1 VRKGGFTTEA
11 RRAQR
16 KTSVLL
22 ELLRQA
28 RRWSSPDVPFSHED
42 GNTPTQAAPERP
54 LEWGTHGE
62 AHNACPS
69 TARRTGAPLGMT
81 NIKLAI
87 AVAVALVSIMIAG
100 AAKAKSDSGE
110 AKYLSPR
117 EMVLSN
123 DGRWLYV
130 LCEASDEVRVV
141 DTRSSGVV
149 KTVAVGHVPR
159 GIALSADGT
168 RLYVANSWDDTASEI
183 DTNSLKVVR
192 TLTTGFEPNGVVA
205 DQQVKA
211 LYVANR
217 LSNDVS
223 VIDLESGQE
232 IKRLAA
238 GRGASYLTLSPDG
251 KLAYVTHVYPKIGA
265 HRTPPQSEVTV
276 IDTAR
281 QVVADR
287 KPLPNVAGVFH
298 TAVSSDGKLVV
309 AAQLRP
315 KNLVPLAHVEHGWA
329 FGDSLALFG
338 DDVNGVVQVPLD
350 ELERYT
356 AMPYAVAIT
365 RDKKKLYVSSSG
377 SEEVTVIDIQKMIG
391 FVREANGPIA
401 NDLSASA
408 NYVVARIPVGRN
420 PKGLVI
426 SRDGARLFV
435 ANRLD
440 DTIGVIDTANDVVV
454 STIGLGGK
462 PDMTSLRRGERL
474 FYTARFA
481 FQGQFSCAN
490 CHIDSTFDGLQWDL
504 EPDGFGMDIVDNRS
518 IEDLGGT
525 EPFKWNGGNP
535 NMATECGPRTEK
547 YFYRSQSYNSAELA
561 DLVTY
566 VMALPY
572 RPNRYRSAT
581 GELTA
586 AQERGKAIF
595 ERTKTKRGAAIPQEN
610 QCGYCHSGAKYTN
623 TKLADVGSGKPTDRS
638 PMIDVPQLPN
648 VAYYGPYLHD
658 GSARSMEEIWTV
670 FNPHD
675 THGVTN
681 DLQKDE
687 LNDLIEYLRTL

>member
-1 VRKGGFTTEA
+1 MALAV
-11 RRAQR
+11 
-16 KTSVLL
+16 
-22 ELLRQA
+22 
-28 RRWSSPDVPFSHED
+28 
-42 GNTPTQAAPERP
+42 AAI
-54 LEWGTHGE
+54 
-62 AHNACPS
+62 
-69 TARRTGAPLGMT
+69 LGMT
-81 NIKLAI
+81 TN
-87 AVAVALVSIMIAG
+87 V
-100 AAKAKSDSGE
+100 KAKPDSDE
-110 AKYLSPR
+110 ARYLNPR

-130 LCEASDEVRVV
+130 MCEASDEVRVV
-141 DTRSSGVV
+141 DTRNGSVA
-149 KTVAVGHVPR
+149 KTVTVGHVPR
-159 GIALSADGT
+159 GLALSGDSSK
-168 RLYVANSWDDTASEI
+168 LYVANSWDDNVSEI
-183 DTNSLKVVR
+183 DTVSLKVIR
-192 TLTTGFEPNGVVA
+192 TLPAGFEPNGVAV
-205 DQQVKA
+205 DQEGKT
-211 LYVANR
+211 LFVANR

-223 VIDLESGQE
+223 VVDLASAQE
-232 IKRLAA
+232 IKRLSA

-251 KLAYVTHVYPKIGA
+251 KLLYATHVYPTIGK
-265 HRTPPQSEVTV
+265 HRTPPESEVTV
-276 IDTAR
+276 IDVQR
-281 QVVADR
+281 QMVVDR
-287 KPLPNVAGVFH
+287 KTLHNVAGVFH
-298 TAVSSDGKLVV
+298 SAVSPDGKLVV

-329 FGDSLALFG
+329 FGDSLAIFG

-350 ELERYT
+350 ELERYV

-365 RDKKKLYVSSSG
+365 QDKKKLYVSSAG
-377 SEEVTVIDIQKMIG
+377 SELVTVVDIQKMLS
-391 FVREANGPIA
+391 FVRETNGPIA

-440 DTIGVIDTANDVVV
+440 DSVAVIDTASDVVV
-454 STIGLGGK
+454 STFGLGGK

-504 EPDGFGMDIVDNRS
+504 EPDGFGVDIVDNRS
-518 IEDLGGT
+518 IEDLSGT

-547 YFYRSQSYNSAELA
+547 FFYRSQSYSSAELA
-561 DLVTY
+561 DLVSY

-572 RPNRYRSAT
+572 RPNRYRSST

-586 AQERGKAIF
+586 AQERGKVIF
-595 ERTKTKRGAAIPQEN
+595 ERTKTKRGEPIPEAN
-610 QCGYCHSGAKYTN
+610 QCGSCHSGPKYTN

-638 PMIDVPQLPN
+638 PLIDVPQLPN
-648 VAYYGPYLHD
+648 VAYSAPYLHD
-658 GSARSMEEIWTV
+658 GSAKSMEEIWTV